1 MHIFVRSLIE
11 TANTLVISIICSV
24 IFTPMIH
31 SEYAIYDIV
40 ACSVLNTAAFALFW
54 YLNLIL
60 WSRLFR
66 QSSSPKEYF
75 IPTITAFSVY
85 TILTSILYAVRF
97 PLYMW
102 FFLPTR
108 FLEPQLAMDYAALTL
123 VASHGLFLTLVFA
136 TPRFCRKKK

>member
-1 MHIFVRSLIE
+1 MHIFTRSLIE
-11 TANTLVISIICSV
+11 SANTLVVSIICSV

-31 SEYAIYDIV
+31 SQYAIYDLI
-40 ACSVLNTAAFALFW
+40 ACTVLNTAAFALFW

-66 QSSSPKEYF
+66 QSSTPKEYF
-75 IPTITAFSVY
+75 IPTLSAFSVY
-85 TILTSILYAVRF
+85 AILSSVLYVVRF

-108 FLEPQLAMDYAALTL
+108 FVEPQLASKYAALTL
-123 VASHGLFLTLVFA
+123 VASHGLLLALVFV
-136 TPRFCRKKK
+136 TPKFCQKRR

>member
-1 MHIFVRSLIE
+1 MHIFTRSLIE
-11 TANTLVISIICSV
+11 SANTLVISIICSV

-31 SEYAIYDIV
+31 SPYAIYDLI
-40 ACSVLNTAAFALFW
+40 ACTILNTAAFALFW

-75 IPTITAFSVY
+75 IPTLSAFSVY
-85 TILTSILYAVRF
+85 AILSSCLYVIRF

-108 FLEPQLAMDYAALTL
+108 FLEPQLAGDYATLTL
-123 VASHGLFLTLVFA
+123 VASHGLFLALVFA
-136 TPRFCRKKK
+136 TPRFCQKKR